1 MLKDQLRRLGRSLGS
16 YHTLRVLC
24 FVLLTALPVLDLGA
38 YGLRSYGQER
48 NAPVRT
54 LEISKPEWPKGVL
67 ELTDVKGLD
76 STAFPQGFQLA
87 VKNVSDK
94 PIYYF
99 QIFVQ
104 FVGSKQVLGENDGVM
119 ALYYGAHRLNSNE
132 SRPESEDVALQPG
145 ETAILKEDPK
155 RAQNFF
161 VHLGAERQAALVANH
176 TGHLKLV
183 AQRVSFGD
191 GTGYLAGSEYPVKK
205 SISLN

>member
-1 MLKDQLRRLGRSLGS
+1 MLKDQMRHLGRSLGN
-16 YHTLRVLC
+16 YRTLRVLS
-24 FVLLTALPVLDLGA
+24 FVLFTALPILNLGA
-38 YGLRSYGQER
+38 YGLHSQGQEL
-48 NAPVRT
+48 NSPVRT

-67 ELTDVKGLD
+67 ELADVKGLD
-76 STAFPQGFQLA
+76 STAFPQGFELV

-119 ALYYGAHRLNSNE
+119 ALYYGAHRLNSNDN
-132 SRPESEDVALQPG
+132 RPEPGDVALQPG
-145 ETAILKEDPK
+145 ETTILKEEPK

-161 VHLGAERQAALVANH
+161 AHLGTERQAALVANH

-191 GTGYLAGSEYPVKK
+191 GTGYIAGSEYPVKK
-205 SISLN
+205 TIR